1 MNKTVNINLAGLFFH
16 IDENAYA
23 KLQRYLDA
31 IKRSFTDAQ
40 GREEIIQDI
49 EARIAEL
56 FSERVKN
63 ERQVIGISE
72 VEEVINIMGQPE
84 DYRIDEELFEDEPAQ
99 KTYSS
104 TTSSSK
110 KLYRDTDT
118 SWIGGV
124 CTGLGHY
131 LQIDAV
137 WLRIA
142 LVLLTI
148 FSWGGFILI
157 YIAFWIFVPEA
168 RTTAEKLEMRGK
180 PVNIDNIQRKVKEG
194 FDTVA
199 DSVKNVDYVKYGNK
213 ARKGANSVAD
223 TLGKIIMFILKV
235 FVKFIGILL
244 VITGGSTLIGLFV
257 GLFSAGTLD
266 FVDGSIADY
275 VEMVNTSGAPLW
287 LISLLTFVAIGIPF
301 FMLFYL
307 GLRILVTTLKR
318 IPVVAKLTMLG
329 VWFIAVMVL
338 AVLGVR
344 QGMATA
350 VEGEALISETLP
362 IRAGDT
368 LSVKMITQN
377 QYGAYKYHND
387 NWKIRTDA
395 AGNKVLYNRD
405 VNLSVQ
411 KSDSPEAKLIIK
423 KTSQGSS
430 YDAAQVRA
438 SNIVY
443 NFEMDENTLLLD
455 NYFVSSIENKYRS
468 QEVDLIL
475 AIPEGT
481 ILLTDKN
488 INSYHRNRY
497 SDVLDH
503 KFVGYYSLMENS
515 ELVCLN
521 CPEEVIEEL
530 EEAEDWKADETPQD
544 STATGTVYEYN
555 AVAAPKKDGVNVR
568 PELKNDTIA
577 KVVDTIN

>member
-63 ERQVIGISE
+63 ERQVIGITE

-84 DYRIDEELFEDEPAQ
+84 DYRLDEEIFEDEP
-99 KTYSS
+99 
-104 TTSSSK
+104 TSQRAYTDTSVK
-110 KLYRDTDT
+110 KLYRDTEH
-118 SWIGGV
+118 SYIGGV
-124 CTGLGHY
+124 SSGLGHY
-131 LQIDAV
+131 LKIDALWV
-137 WLRIA
+137 RIA
-142 LVLLTI
+142 FLLLTF
-148 FSWGGFILI
+148 FSGGGFILL

-213 ARKGANSVAD
+213 AREGAGSFAT

-244 VITGGSTLIGLFV
+244 ILIGGCTLIGLFV
-257 GLFSAGTLD
+257 GLFTAGTLD
-266 FVDGSIADY
+266 FFDGSIADY
-275 VEMVNTSGAPLW
+275 VEMANTSGAPLW
-287 LISLLTFVAIGIPF
+287 LITFLTFLAVGIPF

-307 GLRILVTTLKR
+307 GLRILVNTLKR
-318 IPVVAKLTMLG
+318 LSLTAKLTLLG
-329 VWFIAVMVL
+329 LWLVSLIAI

-350 VEGEALISETLP
+350 VDGETLITEVLP
-362 IRAGDT
+362 VQSTDT
-368 LSVKMITQN
+368 LTVKMKTQN
-377 QYGAYKYHND
+377 KYSAEKYHNQS
-387 NWKIRTDA
+387 WKIRTDDN
-395 AGNKVLYNRD
+395 GNKVIYNRD

-423 KTSQGSS
+423 KNAQGSS
-430 YDAAQVRA
+430 FNEAENRAQQ
-438 SNIVY
+438 IVY
-443 NFEMDENTLLLD
+443 NFEVFGNTLLLD
-455 NYFVSSIENKYRS
+455 NFFVTDYINKFRD
-468 QEVDLIL
+468 QEVELIL
-475 AIPEGT
+475 AIPEGMT
-481 ILLTDKN
+481 LLTDNN
-488 INSYHRNRY
+488 ISTYHRNRY
-497 SDVLDH
+497 SDLLNRDYI
-503 KFVGYYSLMENS
+503 GYYTVMQES
-515 ELVCLN
+515 ELICTT
-521 CPEEVIEEL
+521 CPIEVIEET
-530 EEAEDWKADETPQD
+530 EESNEWKYSESTSD
-544 STATGTVYEYN
+544 STVTNDVYEYPSK
-555 AVAAPKKDGVNVR
+555 VEPEQDGVDVET
-568 PELKNDTIA
+568 PVKELDS
-577 KVVDTIN
+577 IN

>member
-329 VWFIAVMVL
+329 V
-338 AVLGVR
+338 
-344 QGMATA
+344 
-350 VEGEALISETLP
+350 
-362 IRAGDT
+362 
-368 LSVKMITQN
+368 
-377 QYGAYKYHND
+377 
-387 NWKIRTDA
+387 
-395 AGNKVLYNRD
+395 
-405 VNLSVQ
+405 
-411 KSDSPEAKLIIK
+411 
-423 KTSQGSS
+423 
-430 YDAAQVRA
+430 
-438 SNIVY
+438 
-443 NFEMDENTLLLD
+443 
-455 NYFVSSIENKYRS
+455 
-468 QEVDLIL
+468 
-475 AIPEGT
+475 
-481 ILLTDKN
+481 
-488 INSYHRNRY
+488 
-497 SDVLDH
+497 
-503 KFVGYYSLMENS
+503 
-515 ELVCLN
+515 
-521 CPEEVIEEL
+521 
-530 EEAEDWKADETPQD
+530 
-544 STATGTVYEYN
+544 
-555 AVAAPKKDGVNVR
+555 
-568 PELKNDTIA
+568 
-577 KVVDTIN
+577 

>member
-84 DYRIDEELFEDEPAQ
+84 DYRIDEELFEDEPAH
-99 KTYSS
+99 KTYNSA
-104 TTSSSK
+104 TSSSK

-503 KFVGYYSLMENS
+503 EFVGYYSLMENS

-530 EEAEDWKADETPQD
+530 EEAEGWKADETPQD

>member
-503 KFVGYYSLMENS
+503 EFVGYYSLMENS

>member
-157 YIAFWIFVPEA
+157 YFAFWIFVPEA

-503 KFVGYYSLMENS
+503 EFVGYYSLMENS

-530 EEAEDWKADETPQD
+530 EEAEGWKSDETPQD
-544 STATGTVYEYN
+544 STATGTVYEYK
-555 AVAAPKKDGVNVR
+555 AVAAPKKDGLNVR

>member
-544 STATGTVYEYN
+544 SI
-555 AVAAPKKDGVNVR
+555 KR
-568 PELKNDTIA
+568 
-577 KVVDTIN
+577 